1 MKAVQ
6 LLVNSILPEDLRDY
20 SRTYDSKGISKLM
33 AQVAELHPEQYDKIA
48 TGMVNI
54 GRKASWNQ
62 GETLRLNDLRPT
74 FDRAPVFAA
83 MDAEVKKAR
92 RASKTDAEFERA
104 RNDIWQ
110 RYSDQ
115 IEKSTSGSALSS
127 GNNLAF
133 AVSSGARGKA
143 PQLKAMLSTPGTYTD
158 YAGTTLPLFVR
169 NSFSEGLRP
178 MEYLA
183 GTFGARSAVLCL
195 ARGTLVRM
203 ADGTTREIQDVTV
216 GDMVIGAVRK
226 GGFKSVKV
234 VSVFQQGLQP
244 VKRWYFNSDNGTGQV
259 VVECTSGHKVLNVVS
274 DIVPISDVSGI
285 KLQMGRAWWT
295 RKADEVGQ
303 VECFDLEVDHPD
315 HLFVLANGMIVSNST
330 KRATAKGG
338 YLSKM
343 LANVAAEQVVT
354 TKDCGTT
361 NGIDLDPDDPSL
373 RGRVLATAIDG
384 IPAGTPIEK
393 SVLSRLQ
400 KHKGKIL
407 VRSALTCTAEHGVC
421 SQCFGKRMDNKFP
434 HIGDHVGDMASN
446 AVGEPITQQGLNAKH
461 TAGMGSGKKV
471 YSGFDTINSLVQSP
485 EIFPDRAEVSQVDGR
500 VERVEPA
507 PQGGF
512 NITVAGQVHYAPHG
526 YDVLVKPGQ
535 EVEAGDQLSDGVV
548 DVRDVIQH
556 KGLGEG
562 RRYYAERLKQALDD
576 SGMAANQRNTEVI
589 ARAAVNHV
597 VIDDPEGDGEFMTDD
612 VAPYDKMAARYVP
625 AESTKAAAPDSSV
638 KGHFLQAP
646 VLHYS
651 IGTRL
656 TPSKIKRISDAGIKQ
671 IHTAET
677 GPTWQP
683 QMTRLATASHNSPD
697 WIARMGASHI
707 GTNLEDSAARGLD
720 SDVNDN
726 FNFIPRLAY
735 GENFGKNVR
744 ETGKF

>member
-20 SRTYDSKGISKLM
+20 SRTYDSKNISKLM

-74 FDRAPVFAA
+74 FDRAPLYAA

-92 RASKTDAEFERA
+92 RMAKTDSDFEKA
-104 RNDIWQ
+104 RNEIWQ

-115 IEKSTSGSALSS
+115 IEKSTSGSALAA
-127 GNNLAF
+127 GNNLSF
-133 AVSSGARGKA
+133 AVNSGARGKA

-183 GTFGARSAVLCL
+183 GTFGARSAVL
-195 ARGTLVRM
+195 
-203 ADGTTREIQDVTV
+203 
-216 GDMVIGAVRK
+216 
-226 GGFKSVKV
+226 
-234 VSVFQQGLQP
+234 
-244 VKRWYFNSDNGTGQV
+244 
-259 VVECTSGHKVLNVVS
+259 
-274 DIVPISDVSGI
+274 
-285 KLQMGRAWWT
+285 
-295 RKADEVGQ
+295 
-303 VECFDLEVDHPD
+303 
-315 HLFVLANGMIVSNST
+315 ST

-338 YLSKM
+338 FLSKQ
-343 LANVAAEQVVT
+343 LSAVSAEQVVT

-361 NGIDLDPDDPSL
+361 NGIDLSPEDPSL
-373 RGRVLATAIDG
+373 RGRVLAVETDG

-400 KHKGKIL
+400 KHKGKII
-407 VRSALTCTAEHGVC
+407 VRSALTCTAEHGIC
-421 SQCFGKRMDNKFP
+421 AQCFGKRMDNKFP
-434 HIGDHVGDMASN
+434 HIGDHVGNMASN
-446 AVGEPITQQGLNAKH
+446 AIGEPVTQNALNQKH
-461 TAGMGSGKKV
+461 LSGMGAGKRV

-512 NITVAGQVHYAPHG
+512 NITVAGKVHYAPNG
-526 YDVLVKPGQ
+526 YEVLVKPGQ

-548 DVRDVIQH
+548 DVRDVIRH

-625 AESTKAAAPDSSV
+625 AESTKASAPDSSV
-638 KGHFLQAP
+638 KGHFLQVP

-656 TPSKIKRISDAGIKQ
+656 TPSKLKRISDAGIKE

-683 QMTRLATASHNSPD
+683 QMTRLATASHNTPD

-707 GTNLEDSAARGLD
+707 GANLEDSAARGLD
-720 SDVNDN
+720 SDVNEN